1 VLIIDT
7 CSWLKIKLL
16 DESKTLSLRE
26 FIYANDPWATHQLIA
41 EFKHYLTDY
50 IDLSCLSIQTM
61 AIDRLK
67 AYTEKTLDDAD
78 LSIIA
83 FGRAN
88 QRSFAISDDGAEL
101 EILNAFHVR
110 SARLSEY
117 LLFLVGQGL
126 LRKNDANKAIKK
138 LRQVKNIKEEDKTRL
153 MQKNNTA

>member
-1 VLIIDT
+1 MLIIDT
-7 CSWLKIKLL
+7 CSWLNIKLL
-16 DESKTLSLRE
+16 EESKTLSLKE

-50 IDLSCLSIQTM
+50 IDFSCLSIQTT

-67 AYTEKTLDDAD
+67 SYAEKTLDDAD

-88 QRSFAISDDGAEL
+88 QRSFVICDDGAEL

-126 LRKNDANKAIKK
+126 LRKNDANRAIKM
-138 LRQVKNIKEEDKTRL
+138 LRQVKNIKEKDKTRL
-153 MQKNNTA
+153 MQKINTA